1 MKRRN
6 RIYIGAAIAIL
17 CIFIIVSLEFGHY
30 SLSVYEV
37 ISGNASAMATN
48 VFYQLRLPRTIVAI
62 ISGFIL
68 AFVGSILQTI
78 FKNPLASPEIIG
90 MASGASSGAAIAIV
104 LFSGSFT
111 ITMISAFLGGIL
123 AVIMAIV
130 LATQSKQKRLASFVL
145 SGIVVNAIAQSL
157 TMTMK
162 LIADPE
168 KQLASL
174 EFWMMG
180 GLHYANWTDAFM
192 CLMTSLMAFFILWFL
207 SWKLNLLS
215 LGDEA
220 GKSLGIHPSQLRL
233 IIIFVATFAAAIS
246 VSLTGIIAWVGLMIP
261 HAARLLLGSD
271 HRWVVPGAAIMGA
284 IYLLFCDTIARTLTG
299 AEIPIGIVTS
309 IVGAP
314 YLLWLLRSKGRM
326 LHGM

>member
-1 MKRRN
+1 MPL
-6 RIYIGAAIAIL
+6 AAVAITYFL
-17 CIFIIVSLEFGHY
+17 ARHRGETPTVTLVLAGIIVGALFTAVVGILKYITDDS
-30 SLSVYEV
+30 
-37 ISGNASAMATN
+37 
-48 VFYQLRLPRTIVAI
+48 QLR
-62 ISGFIL
+62 
-68 AFVGSILQTI
+68 
-78 FKNPLASPEIIG
+78 EI
-90 MASGASSGAAIAIV
+90 
-104 LFSGSFT
+104 T
-111 ITMISAFLGGIL
+111 
-123 AVIMAIV
+123 
-130 LATQSKQKRLASFVL
+130 
-145 SGIVVNAIAQSL
+145 
-157 TMTMK
+157 
-162 LIADPE
+162 
-168 KQLASL
+168 
-174 EFWMMG
+174 FWMMG
-180 GLHYANWTDAFM
+180 GLHYANWTDALM
-192 CLMTSLMAFFILWFL
+192 CLMTSLMTFFILWFL

-314 YLLWLLRSKGRM
+314 YLLWLLRSKGGM

>member
-180 GLHYANWTDAFM
+180 GLSSITQEKLLYMLPIATISCIA
-192 CLMTSLMAFFILWFL
+192 LWFC
-207 SWKLNLLS
+207 SSQIEMMALNDEDALS
-215 LGDEA
+215 LGVN
-220 GKSLGIHPSQLRL
+220 IQVIRPIVL
-233 IIIFVATFAAAIS
+233 ILCTLSVASVIS
-246 VSLTGIIAWVGLMIP
+246 VIGMISFVGLISP
-261 HAARLLLGSD
+261 HIARMLTKRNTRTTWLLSSLIGANILLLSD
-271 HRWVVPGAAIMGA
+271 I
-284 IYLLFCDTIARTLTG
+284 IARTLFTI
-299 AEIPIGIVTS
+299 ELPISIVTS
-309 IVGAP
+309 IIGAP
-314 YLLWLLRSKGRM
+314 LLFIFMMRKDKTI
-326 LHGM
+326 